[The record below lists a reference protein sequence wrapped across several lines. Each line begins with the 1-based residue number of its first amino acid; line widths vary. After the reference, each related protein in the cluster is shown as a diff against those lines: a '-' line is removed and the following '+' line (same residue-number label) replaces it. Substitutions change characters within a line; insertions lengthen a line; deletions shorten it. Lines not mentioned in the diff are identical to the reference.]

1 MTFRRRVAASALLL
15 GFGACA
21 LSVGGQPQDGVSWI
35 PAAHAQGPLR
45 NLIARL
51 RGQKLPD
58 GIVKS
63 NGRIEAT
70 QVDVSSKYPGR
81 LAEVTVEEGSSVT
94 KGQVIARI
102 TSPEYEAQLRAAKAD
117 VQKANDALAAAEAE
131 ITSRQSALEFA
142 KSDFERGQ
150 ELMKTGFITKQVF
163 EQRKRNFDSAVA
175 AVQSFTSQ
183 RDQALS
189 QIANSEAEV
198 DRVQSIIDD
207 LTLVSPRLGRVQYQL
222 ARAGEVV
229 AAGAPIVTI
238 LDLTDVY
245 MTIFLPAADAGRL
258 AVGDEA
264 RIILDPVP
272 DYVIPARV
280 SFVAADAQFT
290 PKTVETTD
298 ERAKLM
304 FRIKLKID
312 AQVLQQFYTRVK
324 TGVRGLGFVRTKP
337 DVEWPADLQVK
348 LPKAP
353 AGKAPEPAAANRRG
367 QGARR
372 EMTGE
377 PVVRVKA
384 VSHRYG
390 ATVSLADVSIDI
402 PSRIMVGVIGP
413 DGVGKSTLLGLIAGV
428 KTIQAG
434 EVFVFDKT
442 IANKETLREIRGRI
456 AYMPQGLGRN
466 LYPTLSVFENIDF
479 FGRLFGLSATERRTK
494 IDELL
499 TATSLEKFEAR
510 PAGKLSGGMKQKLS
524 LCCALINDPDLLIL
538 DEPTTGVDPLSRGQ
552 FWDLI
557 NTIRARRPQM
567 SVMVATAY
575 MDEAERFDWLMAM
588 DDGKIIATGTLKEL
602 LAKTGEPNLD
612 DAFIAMMPEAKR
624 ALHKKVVVRP
634 RVASPDETP
643 AIEAEGLTRQFG
655 DFVAVDHVSFK
666 IARGEIFGFL
676 GSNGCGKSTTMKML
690 VGFLPA
696 SSGTCKLF
704 GEPMGSNDMQARR
717 NVGYMTQAFSL
728 YGELTVAQNLMLHA
742 ELYHLPNEKIGPRIR
757 GAARSLRF
765 EVGRQFSPRQP
776 AARHE
781 AAPPAC
787 GRGAA

>member
-1 MTFRRRVAASALLL
+1 MRALRERAAT
-15 GFGACA
+15 G
-21 LSVGGQPQDGVSWI
+21 GVSWV
-35 PAAHAQGPLR
+35 PSAHAQGPLR

-51 RGQKLPD
+51 RGQTLPE

-63 NGRIEAT
+63 NGRLEAT

-94 KGQVIARI
+94 KGQAIAKL

-117 VQKANDALAAAEAE
+117 VQKANDALASAEAE

-175 AVQSFTSQ
+175 AVQNFTSQ

-245 MTIFLPAADAGRL
+245 MTVFLPAADAGRL

-272 DYVIPARV
+272 DYVIPAKV

-353 AGKAPEPAAANRRG
+353 AGKAPEPAAANPDG

-377 PVVRVKA
+377 PVVRVKT

-442 IANKETLREIRGRI
+442 IADKETLREIRGRI

-696 SSGTCKLF
+696 SSGICKLF

-742 ELYHLPNEKIGPRIR
+742 ELYHLPNEKIGPRIEELLDR
-757 GAARSLRF
+757 YDLRSVVNSRPDSLPLGMKQRLQLAVAVLD
-765 EVGRQFSPRQP
+765 EPSIPDP
-776 AARHE
+776 
-781 AAPPAC
+781 
-787 GRGAA
+787 

>member
-1 MTFRRRVAASALLL
+1 MTFHRRVATSALLL
-15 GFGACA
+15 GYRAVRAFRERGARRFIG
-21 LSVGGQPQDGVSWI
+21 LS
-35 PAAHAQGPLR
+35 AHAQGMIR

-51 RGQKLPD
+51 RGQTLPD

-94 KGQVIARI
+94 QGQVIAKL

-163 EQRKRNFDSAVA
+163 EQRKRNFDLAVA

-245 MTIFLPAADAGRL
+245 MTVFLPAADAGRL

-272 DYVIPARV
+272 DYVVPATV

-290 PKTVETTD
+290 PKTVETKD

-312 AQVLQQFYTRVK
+312 PQVLQQYYTRVK

-337 DVEWPADLQVK
+337 DVEWPTDLQVK
-348 LPKAP
+348 LPKPPEVKAP
-353 AGKAPEPAAANRRG
+353 AAPRRQHYAAG
-367 QGARR
+367 
-372 EMTGE
+372 
-377 PVVRVKA
+377 
-384 VSHRYG
+384 
-390 ATVSLADVSIDI
+390 D
-402 PSRIMVGVIGP
+402 
-413 DGVGKSTLLGLIAGV
+413 
-428 KTIQAG
+428 
-434 EVFVFDKT
+434 
-442 IANKETLREIRGRI
+442 
-456 AYMPQGLGRN
+456 
-466 LYPTLSVFENIDF
+466 
-479 FGRLFGLSATERRTK
+479 
-494 IDELL
+494 
-499 TATSLEKFEAR
+499 
-510 PAGKLSGGMKQKLS
+510 
-524 LCCALINDPDLLIL
+524 C
-538 DEPTTGVDPLSRGQ
+538 
-552 FWDLI
+552 
-557 NTIRARRPQM
+557 
-567 SVMVATAY
+567 
-575 MDEAERFDWLMAM
+575 
-588 DDGKIIATGTLKEL
+588 
-602 LAKTGEPNLD
+602 
-612 DAFIAMMPEAKR
+612 
-624 ALHKKVVVRP
+624 P
-634 RVASPDETP
+634 RS
-643 AIEAEGLTRQFG
+643 
-655 DFVAVDHVSFK
+655 
-666 IARGEIFGFL
+666 
-676 GSNGCGKSTTMKML
+676 
-690 VGFLPA
+690 
-696 SSGTCKLF
+696 
-704 GEPMGSNDMQARR
+704 
-717 NVGYMTQAFSL
+717 
-728 YGELTVAQNLMLHA
+728 
-742 ELYHLPNEKIGPRIR
+742 
-757 GAARSLRF
+757 
-765 EVGRQFSPRQP
+765 
-776 AARHE
+776 
-781 AAPPAC
+781 
-787 GRGAA
+787 